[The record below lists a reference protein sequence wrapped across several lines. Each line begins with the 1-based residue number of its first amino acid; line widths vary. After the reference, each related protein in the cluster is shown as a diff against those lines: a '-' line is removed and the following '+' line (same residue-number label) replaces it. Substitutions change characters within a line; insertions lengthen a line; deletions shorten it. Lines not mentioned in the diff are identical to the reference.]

1 MNLFPTLPWRSP
13 RCGPERHPDSVVAEL
28 VESAMRTSREKHP
41 KGVLGRPGQRR
52 RDSAVA
58 ELAVGTNQAN
68 HVLWAKAER
77 TPRPPGCCPL
87 LGACFLWLG
96 GAIVVVKL
104 LGRR

>member
-1 MNLFPTLPWRSP
+1 M
-13 RCGPERHPDSVVAEL
+13 VAGL

-58 ELAVGTNQAN
+58 ELAVGTNQATQ
-68 HVLWAKAER
+68 VLWAKAER
-77 TPRPPGCCPL
+77 TPRLCRSPGVGGP
-87 LGACFLWLG
+87 AWLG